1 MEPNMQSPQPPV
13 TGAPQ
18 SAPQTP
24 APAPMPTPTPEP
36 APMPQAPRSHLGTIL
51 GVGIVVIALVLG
63 GLYLW
68 GASLYESEVQ
78 EEMPPMT
85 TEEESTTLP
94 PSTPDEMEAIEN
106 DLNATNVDSM
116 DQELN
121 TIDAEIDAALG
132 AQ

>member
-1 MEPNMQSPQPPV
+1 MQSPQPPV

-18 SAPQTP
+18 AAPQAPTP
-24 APAPMPTPTPEP
+24 APAPAPTPTPES
-36 APMPQAPRSHLGTIL
+36 APMPAAPRSHLGTIL
-51 GVGIVVIALVLG
+51 GVGIVIIALVLG

-68 GASLYESEVQ
+68 GASLYEGEVQ
-78 EEMPPMT
+78 EEMAPIT
-85 TEEESTTLP
+85 TEEETTALP
-94 PSTPDEMEAIEN
+94 PSTPDEMESIEN

-121 TIDAEIDAALG
+121 TIDAEIDAAIG